1 MPRGGRRPGAGRK
14 PGKQNRRKSYEI
26 VKAAFASGDA
36 MPLEVMLQSMRF
48 HWREWEKSA
57 DKTDLKEAG
66 MLAQAAAPYCHA
78 RLQAIDTRTTVEAGD
93 TLSALLR
100 TIDGTSTG
108 IARGLAVSRPL
119 LAIEQPLHDPEQGGE
134 EDPLP
139 PELGANGAA

>member
-14 PGKQNRRKSYEI
+14 PGRQNKRKSYEI
-26 VKAAFASGDA
+26 VKAAFESGEA

-48 HWREWEKSA
+48 HWRQWEESA
-57 DKTDLKEAG
+57 DKADLKEAG

-93 TLSALLR
+93 TLANLLR
-100 TIDGTSTG
+100 QIDGTSTG

-119 LAIEQPLHDPEQGGE
+119 LAIEQPLYDSDEGGSE
-134 EDPLP
+134 GSLST
-139 PELGANGAA
+139 ELGANGAA